1 MKLIYENPL
10 ACEADV
16 KNFIL
21 EGQAKISFPKGRM
34 QLENAMDAE
43 NGQKANYVLWCP
55 ENFPSDVL
63 ITWEFLP
70 IREPGLCILFS
81 EPLGRTERISLMKS
95 WRKERVSIPSIITE
109 ILTLFM
115 CPISAGRSRMREPSI
130 PVT

>member
-21 EGQAKISFPKGRM
+21 EGQAIISFPKGRM

-70 IREPGLCILFS
+70 IR
-81 EPLGRTERISLMKS
+81 
-95 WRKERVSIPSIITE
+95 
-109 ILTLFM
+109 
-115 CPISAGRSRMREPSI
+115 
-130 PVT
+130 